1 MSDENTNDSV
11 QQPSDDQSAQNDEA
25 NNCEVRL
32 FASSFCR
39 PEFEVRESYPDMS
52 GTTDGVR
59 FGVGRVLGTLLGVG
73 LSLVLVAGLLIL
85 ADNLT
90 ITLFSIEIGGW
101 NIWAFCWLCFGTIA
115 CTKLGLSA
123 FSEQGMPL
131 SKKRRITGPSARCIG
146 VIILSLNAAVI
157 VGYLYVLFE
166 LFMEMKGGV

>member
-11 QQPSDDQSAQNDEA
+11 QQPSDDQSAQNGEA
-25 NNCEVRL
+25 NNYVER
-32 FASSFCR
+32 R

-52 GTTDGVR
+52 GTTGGVR
-59 FGVGRVLGTLLGVG
+59 FEVGRVLGTLIGVG
-73 LSLVLVAGLLIL
+73 LGLVLAAGLLIL

-101 NIWAFCWLCFGTIA
+101 GIWQFCWLYFGTIA

-146 VIILSLNAAVI
+146 VFILIFNGAFI
-157 VGYLYVLFE
+157 VGYLYLLFAR
-166 LFMEMKGGV
+166 FMEVKGEG

>member
-25 NNCEVRL
+25 NNYEWPPRL
-32 FASSFCR
+32 LKAR
-39 PEFEVRESYPDMS
+39 IVL
-52 GTTDGVR
+52 
-59 FGVGRVLGTLLGVG
+59 VGQRCFVAVVGTLLGGG

-166 LFMEMKGGV
+166 RFMEMKGGV